1 MTLFFNIEVLE
12 KETKGDPNYLIIGLE
27 KWFLKE
33 HLPRN
38 NREKYKPLKKS
49 LSGYSFLLQPE
60 RFFKDKTTDIIY
72 RAQYLKLAA
81 RRDYTQYK
89 LYGSKFLDLSFLP
102 DINLQAIESN
112 PIILIKQ
119 NKIYFKYEED

>member
-12 KETKGDPNYLIIGLE
+12 KETKGDLNYLIIGLE
-27 KWFLKE
+27 KWFNKQY
-33 HLPRN
+33 LPLN
-38 NREKYKPLKKS
+38 SREKYKPLKRS

-60 RFFKDKTTDIIY
+60 PFFKDKTTDIIY
-72 RAQYLKLAA
+72 RVQYLRLAS

-89 LYGSKFLDLSFLP
+89 LYGSKSLDLSFLP
-102 DINLQAIESN
+102 DINIHVIESN

-119 NKIYFKYEED
+119 NKIYFKYEEN